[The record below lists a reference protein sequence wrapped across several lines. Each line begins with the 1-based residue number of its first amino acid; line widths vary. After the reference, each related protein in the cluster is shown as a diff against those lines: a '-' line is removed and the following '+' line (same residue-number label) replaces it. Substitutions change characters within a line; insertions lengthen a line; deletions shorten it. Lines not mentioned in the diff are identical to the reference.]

1 MTREDCAELLCN
13 YIKTHPS
20 NFNAAY
26 GVYTITHT
34 DEKRNKFVAV
44 NFGRPDTLEARL
56 WVYGPEFIWCNSNQ
70 GHWHTVDSIDAA
82 KECVDRL

>member
-1 MTREDCAELLCN
+1 MTREACAELLCN

-44 NFGRPDTLEARL
+44 NFAING
-56 WVYGPEFIWCNSNQ
+56 
-70 GHWHTVDSIDAA
+70 
-82 KECVDRL
+82 